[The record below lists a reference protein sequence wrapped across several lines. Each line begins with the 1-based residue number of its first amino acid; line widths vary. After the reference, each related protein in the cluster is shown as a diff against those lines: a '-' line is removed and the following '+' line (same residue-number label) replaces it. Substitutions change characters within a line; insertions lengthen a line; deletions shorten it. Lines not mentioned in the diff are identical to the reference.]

1 MIPLS
6 TLSSKRIQGDAKVAS
21 IDNPP
26 PWVAIGRQFRHCPGV
41 LTLGV
46 RPSFAEYESWEKE
59 LLFSGRTIYFP
70 TQRFI
75 EILHSSGIPTYPN
88 WRYYQY
94 IGNKFKQTLLF
105 QALDIPHPRTRF
117 YWGARKAGGI
127 TDDFSFPFIA
137 KIGKGSSKGR
147 GVFLIRSQSDLDAY
161 CKTNRYAYI
170 QEYIHIRQS
179 ARVVLLNGH
188 IIKAYWLEAGEES
201 FLTNLHQ
208 GGNIS
213 RKPVPE
219 NILEMARMVAVKCGF
234 DEVGLDII
242 QNGDTCYVLE
252 ANMAFGTKGLEE
264 SGMNLSQIRC
274 DMLLKGLI

>member
-1 MIPLS
+1 MDKSP
-6 TLSSKRIQGDAKVAS
+6 T
-21 IDNPP
+21 
-26 PWVAIGRQFRHCPGV
+26 WVAIGRQFRHCPEV

-46 RPSFAEYESWEKE
+46 RPSFAEYEPWEKE

-75 EILHSSGIPTYPN
+75 DIFRSSGIPTYPN
-88 WRYYQY
+88 WAYYQY

-105 QALDIPHPRTRF
+105 QAKGIPHPRTRF
-117 YWGARKAGGI
+117 YWGAKRAGKI
-127 TDDFSFPFIA
+127 SKDFSFPFIA
-137 KIGKGSSKGR
+137 KVGKGSSKGI

-170 QEYIHIRQS
+170 QEYIPVKQS

-188 IIKAYWLEAGEES
+188 VVKAYWLESSENS
-201 FLTNLHQ
+201 FLTNLYQ
-208 GGNIS
+208 GGSIS
-213 RKPVPE
+213 DKAVPE
-219 NILEMARMVAVKCGF
+219 KVTEMAKMVVQKCGF

-242 QNGDTCYVLE
+242 CNGDACYVLE
-252 ANMAFGTKGLEE
+252 ANMTFGTKGLEKD
-264 SGMNLSQIRC
+264 GMELSQIRC

>member
-1 MIPLS
+1 MS
-6 TLSSKRIQGDAKVAS
+6 TLSSKAIRIQGNVKTISMDK
-21 IDNPP
+21 PP
-26 PWVAIGRQFRHCPGV
+26 PWVAIGKQLCHCPEV

-46 RPSFAEYESWEKE
+46 RPSFTEYELWEKE

-70 TQRFI
+70 TRRFVDI
-75 EILHSSGIPTYPN
+75 FHSSGIPTYPN

-105 QALDIPHPRTRF
+105 QALGIPHPRTRF

-127 TDDFSFPFIA
+127 TEDFSFPFIA
-137 KIGKGSSKGR
+137 KIGKGSSRGM
-147 GVFLIRSQSDLDAY
+147 GVFLIRSQSDLDVY

-170 QEYIHIRQS
+170 QEYIRVKQS

-188 IIKAYWLEAGEES
+188 IVKAYWLESSEES

-208 GGNIS
+208 GGSIS
-213 RKPVPE
+213 DKPVPE
-219 NILEMARMVAVKCGF
+219 KVLEMARTVAVKCGF

-242 QNGDTCYVLE
+242 RKGDAYYVLE
-252 ANMAFGTKGLEE
+252 ANMTFGTQGLEANGIE
-264 SGMNLSQIRC
+264 LSQVRR